1 MKVKDLIKRLQS
13 EDQNKDVVFW
23 HEDLDD
29 NYWGCEINEDWCN
42 DTDLIIYPTLYEEKE
57 E

>member
-42 DTDLIIYPTLYEEKE
+42 DTDLIIYPTLYEEK
-57 E
+57 